1 MYWLQLFLELPT
13 ERISIFE
20 QAWSQILVPGEYFFF
35 YYECLKTGFDL

>member
-20 QAWSQILVPGEYFFF
+20 QAWSQILVPGDH
-35 YYECLKTGFDL
+35 ECLKTGFDL